1 MTTEIRH
8 LSISIDCP
16 QPLAYGWLCIPEN
29 FPLWAAGLATS
40 LEEVDG
46 EWIAA
51 SPLGAMKLRFSHR
64 NSLGVLDHWVY
75 PEAGGEI
82 YVPLRVVANGKGCE
96 LTLTLFRQPGMD
108 DARFAADAELVRKD
122 LIFAKKILEAGPGS
136 RAHEVA

>member
-1 MTTEIRH
+1 MTTEVSH

-16 QPLAYGWLCIPEN
+16 QPLAYGWLSIPEN

-51 SPLGAMKLRFSHR
+51 SPLGAMKIRFSPR
-64 NSLGVLDHWVY
+64 NALGVLDHWVY
-75 PEAGGEI
+75 PESGGEI
-82 YVPLRVVANGKGCE
+82 YVPLRVVANGRGCE

-108 DARFAADAELVRKD
+108 DARFAADAELVMKD

>member
-1 MTTEIRH
+1 M
-8 LSISIDCP
+8 
-16 QPLAYGWLCIPEN
+16 
-29 FPLWAAGLATS
+29 
-40 LEEVDG
+40 DG

-51 SPLGAMKLRFSHR
+51 SPLGAMKLRFSPR